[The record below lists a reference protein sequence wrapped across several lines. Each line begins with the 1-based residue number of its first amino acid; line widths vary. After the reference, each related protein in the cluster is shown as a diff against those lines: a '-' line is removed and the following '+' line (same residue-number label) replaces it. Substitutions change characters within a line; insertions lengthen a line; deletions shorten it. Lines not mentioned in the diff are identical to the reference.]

1 MEPQPVHSYHAARAN
16 VARPQQ
22 RATNRIA
29 LAWIEW
35 LGHSALATKAL
46 LSAAPQP
53 DSDLQPDSELQ
64 PDSGP
69 GANSESHSNEYSS
82 VPGQPPE

>member
-1 MEPQPVHSYHAARAN
+1 MEPQPVHSYHAAQTN
-16 VARPQQ
+16 VPRPQP
-22 RATNRIA
+22 RATNRMA

-35 LGHSALATKAL
+35 LGHSALVTKAL

-53 DSDLQPDSELQ
+53 DSDPQ

>member
-1 MEPQPVHSYHAARAN
+1 MEPQPVHGYHAAQAN
-16 VARPQQ
+16 VPRPQP

-53 DSDLQPDSELQ
+53 DS
-64 PDSGP
+64 GP